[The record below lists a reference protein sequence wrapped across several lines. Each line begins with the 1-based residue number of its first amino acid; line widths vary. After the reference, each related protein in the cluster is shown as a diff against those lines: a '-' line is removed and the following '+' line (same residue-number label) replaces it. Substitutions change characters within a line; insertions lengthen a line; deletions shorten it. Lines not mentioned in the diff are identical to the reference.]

1 MLILTTKS
9 RDNYSTMTN
18 NKMKEKI
25 LIKNGR
31 VIDPANKIDNILDI
45 LIDNGKIIE
54 IGKKLSTQHSALVI
68 IDASDNII
76 VPGLIDMHVHLREP
90 GYEYKETIKTGT
102 EAALAGGFTSIA
114 CMPNTKPVND
124 NQSVT
129 DFILDKARK
138 ESAVNV
144 YPVGAITK
152 GLKGEKLSEI
162 GELKS
167 AGVVAITDDG
177 KPVMNSELM
186 RRAMEYASMFD
197 LPVISHC
204 EDLHL
209 SEGGVMNEGFV
220 STELGLKGIPNT
232 AEDVMTARDIALSEL
247 TGARLHIAH
256 VSTRG
261 AVNLIRDAKN
271 RGVKVTCETT
281 PHYFTLTEKMVD
293 GYNTNAKMNPPL
305 RSEDDLKAIREG
317 LKDGTI
323 DVIAT
328 DHAPHEASE
337 KDVEFDKAP
346 FGIVGLETALP
357 LTLKLAEEGII
368 SLTEAIAKL
377 TVNPAKILGINKGT
391 LSVGADAD
399 IAIINPDKEWQ
410 IDVKKFKSKGK
421 NSPFHGLKVKG
432 LVNTV
437 TINGNTFN
445 FEAR

>member
-1 MLILTTKS
+1 
-9 RDNYSTMTN
+9 
-18 NKMKEKI
+18 MKEKI

-31 VIDPANKIDNILDI
+31 VIDPTNKIDAVLDI
-45 LIDNGKIIE
+45 LVENGKIIE
-54 IGKKLSTQHSALVI
+54 IGKELRTPNSAIRI
-68 IDASDNII
+68 IDASGKIV

-129 DFILDKARK
+129 DFIFDKARK
-138 ESAVNV
+138 EGAVHV

-152 GLKGEKLSEI
+152 GLKGEELSEI

-167 AGVVAITDDG
+167 AGVIAITDDG

-186 RRAMEYASMFD
+186 RRGMEYATMFD

-220 STELGLKGIPNT
+220 STELGLKGIPN
-232 AEDVMTARDIALSEL
+232 ASEDVMTARDIALAEL

-271 RGVKVTCETT
+271 RGVKVTCETA
-281 PHYFTLTEKMVD
+281 PHYFTLTEKMATD
-293 GYNTNAKMNPPL
+293 YNTNAKMNPPL
-305 RSEDDLKAIREG
+305 RSGDDLQAIREG

-346 FGIVGLETALP
+346 FGIVGLETSLP
-357 LTLKLAEEGII
+357 LTLKLVEEDII

-377 TVNPAKILGINKGT
+377 TVNPARILSLNKGT

-399 IAIINPDKEWQ
+399 ISIINPDSEWQ

-421 NSPFHGLKVKG
+421 NSPFQGWNVKG
-432 LVNTV
+432 MLNTV
-437 TINGNTFN
+437 IMNGIVKKVL
-445 FEAR
+445 

>member
-1 MLILTTKS
+1 
-9 RDNYSTMTN
+9 
-18 NKMKEKI
+18 MKEKI

-31 VIDPANKIDNILDI
+31 VIDPANEIDTVLDI
-45 LIDNGKIIE
+45 LIDDGKIIE
-54 IGKKLSTQHSALVI
+54 LGKSLTTHHLPLTTI
-68 IDASDNII
+68 IDAAGKIV

-129 DFILDKARK
+129 DFMLDKTRK
-138 ESAVNV
+138 EGAVNV
-144 YPVGAITK
+144 YPIGAITK
-152 GLKGEKLSEI
+152 GLKGEELSEI

-186 RRAMEYASMFD
+186 RRGMEYASMFD
-197 LPVISHC
+197 IPVISHC
-204 EDLHL
+204 EDLQL
-209 SEGGVMNEGFV
+209 SEGGVMNEGFI
-220 STELGLKGIPNT
+220 STELGLKGIPN
-232 AEDVMTARDIALSEL
+232 ASEDVMVARDIALSEL

-261 AVNLIRDAKN
+261 AVSLIREAKS
-271 RGVKVTCETT
+271 RGVKVTCETA
-281 PHYFTLTEKMVD
+281 PHYFTLTEKTVD
-293 GYNTNAKMNPPL
+293 DYNTNAKMNPPL
-305 RSEDDLKAIREG
+305 RSEDDLKAIIEG

-357 LTLKLAEEGII
+357 LTLKLVEEGII

-377 TVNPAKILGINKGT
+377 TVNPAKILNLNKGT

-399 IAIINPDKEWQ
+399 ITIINHEEMWQ

-421 NSPFHGLKVKG
+421 NSPFSGWNVKG
-432 LVNTV
+432 MANKVI
-437 TINGNTFN
+437 INGIIKS
-445 FEAR
+445 R

>member
-1 MLILTTKS
+1 
-9 RDNYSTMTN
+9 
-18 NKMKEKI
+18 MKGKI

-31 VIDPANKIDNILDI
+31 VIDPANKIDVVLDI
-45 LIDNGKIIE
+45 LINNGKIIE
-54 IGKKLSTQHSALVI
+54 IGNSLTTHHSPLTTI
-68 IDASDNII
+68 IDASGKIV

-90 GYEYKETIKTGT
+90 GYEYKEIIKTGS

-138 ESAVNV
+138 DGVVNV
-144 YPVGAITK
+144 YPVGAISK
-152 GLKGEKLSEI
+152 GLKGEELSEI

-220 STELGLKGIPNT
+220 STELGLKGIPN
-232 AEDVMTARDIALSEL
+232 ASEDAMVARDIALSEL

-271 RGVKVTCETT
+271 RGVKVTCETA
-281 PHYFTLTEKMVD
+281 PHYFTLTEKMVN

-328 DHAPHEASE
+328 DHSPHEISE

-357 LTLKLAEEGII
+357 LALKLVKDGII
-368 SLTEAIAKL
+368 SFTDAIKKL
-377 TVNPAKILGINKGT
+377 TVNPARILNLSKGT
-391 LSVGADAD
+391 LSTGADAD
-399 IAIINPDKEWQ
+399 ITVIDTEKEWQ
-410 IDVKKFKSKGK
+410 IDVTKFKSKGK
-421 NSPFHGLKVKG
+421 NSPFHGWKVKG
-432 LVNTV
+432 MVNTV
-437 TINGNTFN
+437 IINGVDLI
-445 FEAR
+445 

>member
-1 MLILTTKS
+1 MIKNSKT
-9 RDNYSTMTN
+9 
-18 NKMKEKI
+18 

-31 VIDPANKIDNILDI
+31 VIDPANKIDTVLDI
-45 LIDNGKIIE
+45 LIENGKIIE
-54 IGKKLSTQHSALVI
+54 LGKSLRTPNSKLQT
-68 IDASDNII
+68 IDASGKIV

-138 ESAVNV
+138 DGVVNV
-144 YPVGAITK
+144 YPVGAISK
-152 GLKGEKLSEI
+152 GLKGEELSEI

-197 LPVISHC
+197 LPVLSHC

-220 STELGLKGIPNT
+220 STELGLKGIPN
-232 AEDVMTARDIALSEL
+232 ASEDATVARDIALSEL

-271 RGVKVTCETT
+271 RGVKVTCETA
-281 PHYFTLTEKMVD
+281 PHYFTLTEKMVN

-328 DHAPHEASE
+328 DHAPHEISE

-357 LTLKLAEEGII
+357 LALKLVKDGII
-368 SLTEAIAKL
+368 SFADAIKKL
-377 TVNPAKILGINKGT
+377 TVNPARILNLSKGT
-391 LSVGADAD
+391 LSTGADAD
-399 IAIINPDKEWQ
+399 ITVIDPEKEWQ
-410 IDVKKFKSKGK
+410 IDVTKFKSKGK
-421 NSPFHGLKVKG
+421 NSPFHGWKVKG
-432 LVNTV
+432 MVNTV
-437 TINGNTFN
+437 IINGVDLI
-445 FEAR
+445 

>member
-1 MLILTTKS
+1 
-9 RDNYSTMTN
+9 
-18 NKMKEKI
+18 MKEII

-31 VIDPANKIDNILDI
+31 VIDPANKIDTVLDI

-54 IGKKLSTQHSALVI
+54 TGKKLSTQHSALVI
-68 IDASDNII
+68 IDASDKIV

-138 ESAVNV
+138 EGVVNV

-152 GLKGEKLSEI
+152 GLKGEELSEI

-220 STELGLKGIPNT
+220 STELGLKGIPNA

-261 AVNLIRDAKN
+261 AVNLIREAKS
-271 RGVKVTCETT
+271 RGVKVTCETA
-281 PHYFTLTEKMVD
+281 PHYFTLTEKTVD
-293 GYNTNAKMNPPL
+293 DYNTNAKMNPPL
-305 RSEDDLKAIREG
+305 RSEDDLKAIIEG

-346 FGIVGLETALP
+346 FGIVGLETSLP
-357 LTLKLAEEGII
+357 LTLKLVEDGII

-377 TVNPAKILGINKGT
+377 TVNPSRILNLNKGT
-391 LSVGADAD
+391 LSVDADAD
-399 IAIINPDKEWQ
+399 ISIINPDKEWQ
-410 IDVKKFKSKGK
+410 IDITRFKSKGK

-437 TINGNTFN
+437 IINGKTFN
-445 FEAR
+445 FETH